1 MADTQRGRRHA
12 SDDRGA
18 SGEGGARTAG
28 EILRSARL
36 RRRISLTEAEQ
47 ATRIR
52 QRYLQALEDDDLS
65 VLPAGVY
72 SVGFLRNYAIFLGV
86 PPDDVLAGVDQRRR
100 RDRRPGVQS
109 VAPPIQLSAPRTM
122 WLFMAGG
129 VVAVLLLALAW
140 LGLSEPTTPAA
151 NQSSGTGATG
161 VAGPARTPG
170 TTTPAATPTSLV
182 NLPPLAPATTATVA
196 PTPQPTTQPA
206 PTTAATPAGRQVE
219 VELRA
224 VERAWVRATVDDQ
237 QAVEQT
243 LEVGQTRRWT
253 GQRVVALR
261 VGNAAGVDVTVN
273 GQRVGAL
280 GAPGTPVDREFTR

>member
-1 MADTQRGRRHA
+1 MADTQRGRRPA
-12 SDDRGA
+12 SEDRGA
-18 SGEGGARTAG
+18 GKEGGVRTAG

-36 RRRISLTEAEQ
+36 RRRISLIEAEQ

-86 PPDDVLAGVDQRRR
+86 PPDDVLVGVDQRRR

-122 WLFMAGG
+122 WFFVAGG

-140 LGLSEPTTPAA
+140 LGLSDPNAPVATQA
-151 NQSSGTGATG
+151 SGTGATS
-161 VAGPARTPG
+161 VAGAARTPVV
-170 TTTPAATPTSLV
+170 TTPAASPTSLV

-196 PTPQPTTQPA
+196 PTPQPTAQPA
-206 PTTAATPAGRQVE
+206 ATAAPTSTGRQVD

-237 QAVEQT
+237 QPVEQT
-243 LEVGQTRRWT
+243 LEIGQTRRWT

-261 VGNAAGVDVTVN
+261 VGNAAGVEVTVN
-273 GQRVGAL
+273 GQRIGAL
-280 GAPGTPVDREFTR
+280 GAAGTPVDREFTR

>member
-86 PPDDVLAGVDQRRR
+86 PPDDVLAGVDHRRR

-170 TTTPAATPTSLV
+170 TTTPAATPTSLI

-196 PTPQPTTQPA
+196 PTPQPTTQAA

-237 QAVEQT
+237 QAVE
-243 LEVGQTRRWT
+243 
-253 GQRVVALR
+253 
-261 VGNAAGVDVTVN
+261 
-273 GQRVGAL
+273 
-280 GAPGTPVDREFTR
+280 

>member
-1 MADTQRGRRHA
+1 
-12 SDDRGA
+12 
-18 SGEGGARTAG
+18 
-28 EILRSARL
+28 
-36 RRRISLTEAEQ
+36 
-47 ATRIR
+47 
-52 QRYLQALEDDDLS
+52 
-65 VLPAGVY
+65 
-72 SVGFLRNYAIFLGV
+72 
-86 PPDDVLAGVDQRRR
+86 AGVDHRRR

-140 LGLSEPTTPAA
+140 LGLSEPTTPAPT
-151 NQSSGTGATG
+151 QSSGAGGTG